1 MLCINVLLIC
11 LNIAFSLVGLNEE
24 ADDGN
29 VIMFWNLENFF
40 DYSDGGTGES
50 DSEFTPGGKRHWT
63 SGRFYDKCRL
73 IAKAIF
79 WTGDRYGRM
88 PDVIGV
94 AEVENRSVLS
104 RLLSSTGLRK
114 HGYRVVHH
122 DSGDRRGIDVALL
135 YRSDVFEFLDH
146 SVTAPVFQGEKMSTR
161 DILSVRLRRI
171 SDGKVFDFIVNH
183 HPSKFGGS
191 RESGARRDAAMRT
204 LCSVC
209 DSLIRSD
216 VDSYA
221 GIIAMGDFNDTP
233 DAPQFSLLEGTL
245 ENATWDLFTK
255 GEGTIRFEGK
265 WDLIDMFL
273 VSRPIFIS
281 SVCEIPRIPFLMT
294 RERKHP
300 GEKPLRTYSGP
311 RYLGGVSDHCP
322 VVLRIF

>member
-79 WTGDRYGRM
+79 WTGDRYGRI

-114 HGYRVVHH
+114 YGYRVVHH
-122 DSGDRRGIDVALL
+122 DSGDRRGKLQELVMDREAL
-135 YRSDVFEFLDH
+135 RAAIH
-146 SVTAPVFQGEKMSTR
+146 GVTKSRTR
-161 DILSVRLRRI
+161 LS
-171 SDGKVFDFIVNH
+171 N
-183 HPSKFGGS
+183 
-191 RESGARRDAAMRT
+191 
-204 LCSVC
+204 
-209 DSLIRSD
+209 
-216 VDSYA
+216 
-221 GIIAMGDFNDTP
+221 
-233 DAPQFSLLEGTL
+233 
-245 ENATWDLFTK
+245 
-255 GEGTIRFEGK
+255 
-265 WDLIDMFL
+265 
-273 VSRPIFIS
+273 
-281 SVCEIPRIPFLMT
+281 
-294 RERKHP
+294 
-300 GEKPLRTYSGP
+300 
-311 RYLGGVSDHCP
+311 
-322 VVLRIF
+322 

>member
-1 MLCINVLLIC
+1 MLCINALVIC

-50 DSEFTPGGKRHWT
+50 DSEFTPRGKRHWT

-73 IAKAIF
+73 IAKSIF
-79 WTGDRYGRM
+79 WSGDRYGRM

-94 AEVENRSVLS
+94 AEVENRSVLN

-114 HGYRVVHH
+114 YGYRVVHN

-135 YRSDVFEFLDH
+135 YRSDIFELLDH

-161 DILSVRLRRI
+161 DILSVRLRRV

-191 RESGARRDAAMRT
+191 RESGARRDAVMKT

-209 DSLIRSD
+209 DSLIGSY

-245 ENATWDLFTK
+245 ENATWNLFIK

-281 SVCEIPRIPFLMT
+281 SVCEITRIPFLMT

-322 VVLRIF
+322 IVLKIF